1 MYYNYELHS
10 NLLHM
15 GILHIVYSR
24 GYITIFDSVGFL
36 VLYVIYIL
44 VVVVGRIINQRI
56 RKKKQN
62 FDDQVAILDD
72 SSCVVEDDD
81 TMVQNDTLAAREN
94 TRNSPTPLLEKEETI
109 SVIKINPDSMEVEES
124 QGTTTIQNN
133 FPEEVQEYEQ
143 ILSSLQSGAAA
154 QGSVDDVHEDANSAS
169 SQNLTSDS
177 SNYSDTSYIWAW
189 KQLAQRL
196 NPIREFKELSLIWKV
211 WAILKSPVLF
221 LFTITV
227 PVVNEEEENF
237 GWCQY
242 LLVLQCVIGC
252 QFVSF
257 FTNLSSITVLKS
269 EEGILIYFWEVIL
282 ILSLVLAILIL
293 CTSIPSK
300 NPGYFRWA
308 FSLVGFAVSIVWMYV
323 IPNEIVGLLKAFGV
337 TLNLSDAVLG
347 LTVLAWGNSIG
358 DFISDTAIARQGYP
372 RMGFSA
378 CFGGPLLN
386 LLLGIGIP
394 FTIEFFKQ
402 GMDQHIKVEFNAMVL
417 TLAISL
423 GISLVSSFVLM
434 PLTKFKA
441 TKIHGIG
448 LIILYVALLTATLVV
463 EFTVIEK

>member
-1 MYYNYELHS
+1 M
-10 NLLHM
+10 
-15 GILHIVYSR
+15 V
-24 GYITIFDSVGFL
+24 
-36 VLYVIYIL
+36 VI
-44 VVVVGRIINQRI
+44 GRIINQRI
-56 RKKKQN
+56 RKKN
-62 FDDQVAILDD
+62 NDTNGDQYPILDD
-72 SSCVVEDDD
+72 ANCSEDDD
-81 TMVQNDTLAAREN
+81 GKIVENRTLAAQEN
-94 TRNSPTPLLEKEETI
+94 TRNSPTFLDGQESI
-109 SVIKINPDSMEVEES
+109 SVITINPNNLKVERSSLSDSQV
-124 QGTTTIQNN
+124 QN

-143 ILSSLQSGAAA
+143 ILSSLQTGAP
-154 QGSVDDVHEDANSAS
+154 QDSIDENHNDTTS
-169 SQNLTSDS
+169 SQGINS
-177 SNYSDTSYIWAW
+177 SVLAHHGGGINKWAW
-189 KQLAQRL
+189 KQFAQKL
-196 NPIREFKELSLIWKV
+196 NPLKELQELTILWKV
-211 WAILKSPVLF
+211 WAVVKSPVLF
-221 LFTITV
+221 LFLITT
-227 PVVNEEEENF
+227 PVVNEEEENY

-242 LLVLQCVIGC
+242 LIVLQCIVGC

-257 FTNLSSITVLKS
+257 CTNLSSIV
-269 EEGILIYFWEVIL
+269 ILETDGVIILFWQLVL
-282 ILSLVLAILIL
+282 ILSLLLAALIL

-308 FSLVGFAVSIVWMYV
+308 FSFIGFAVSIVWMYI

-402 GMDQHIKVEFNAMVL
+402 GLDHHIQVNFDSMVL

-423 GISLVSSFVLM
+423 GIALLASFIGM

-441 TKIHGIG
+441 TKYHGIC
-448 LIILYVALLTATLVV
+448 LMVLYIALLTAAIVV
-463 EFTVIEK
+463 EFTVIE

>member
-1 MYYNYELHS
+1 M
-10 NLLHM
+10 
-15 GILHIVYSR
+15 
-24 GYITIFDSVGFL
+24 
-36 VLYVIYIL
+36 VI
-44 VVVVGRIINQRI
+44 GRIINQRI
-56 RKKKQN
+56 RKKT
-62 FDDQVAILDD
+62 DA
-72 SSCVVEDDD
+72 VED
-81 TMVQNDTLAAREN
+81 QRPILNDSNCIDEDSKSSVENRTLAAQEN
-94 TRNSPTPLLEKEETI
+94 TRNSPTVMHQQHENI
-109 SVIKINPDSMEVEES
+109 SVITIHPNNNDIETS
-124 QGTTTIQNN
+124 QN

-143 ILSSLQSGAAA
+143 ILSSLQSGKA
-154 QGSVDDVHEDANSAS
+154 QDMIDDNI
-169 SQNLTSDS
+169 N
-177 SNYSDTSYIWAW
+177 DTSSSSHDQVSVSTHSGDGVNLWAW
-189 KQLAQRL
+189 KQLAQKL
-196 NPIREFKELSLIWKV
+196 NPLKDFYDLSIVWKV
-211 WAILKSPVLF
+211 WAIVKSPVLI
-221 LFTITV
+221 LFTLTT
-227 PVVNEEEENF
+227 PVVNEEEANF

-242 LLVLQCVIGC
+242 LLVTQCIIGC

-257 FTNLSSITVLKS
+257 CVNLSSI
-269 EEGILIYFWEVIL
+269 VIL
-282 ILSLVLAILIL
+282 ETDGIIILFWQLVLLLSLIVAILIL
-293 CTSIPSK
+293 CTSIPSQ

-402 GMDQHIKVEFNAMVL
+402 GLNHHIEVQFDSMVL

-423 GISLVSSFVLM
+423 GIALSTSFVLM

-441 TKIHGIG
+441 TKYHGIG
-448 LIILYVALLTATLVV
+448 LMCLYLVLLSAAIVV
-463 EFTVIEK
+463 EFTIIEKH